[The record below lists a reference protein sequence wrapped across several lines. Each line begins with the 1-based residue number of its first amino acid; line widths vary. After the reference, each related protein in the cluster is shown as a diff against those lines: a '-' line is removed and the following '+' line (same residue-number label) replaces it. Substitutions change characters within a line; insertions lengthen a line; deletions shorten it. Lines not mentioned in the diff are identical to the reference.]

1 MAANRPGMQPSAIA
15 DACALHQSEL
25 DPLLES
31 VRGEF
36 DPESRTL
43 TVFVEAAEDEEVH
56 ERLLEIYFD
65 FTFYLPMGPPE
76 VQGYRME
83 LATTSEEG
91 ETGHLYVLESDV
103 SLLPDTG
110 GATREQWTA
119 FASQFLCTLDG
130 APHNIPMPDD
140 FPDD

>member
-31 VRGEF
+31 VRGEL
-36 DPESRTL
+36 DPESRTV

-65 FTFYLPMGPPE
+65 FSFYLPMGPPE
-76 VQGYRME
+76 VECYRME
-83 LATTSEEG
+83 LAINHEG
-91 ETGHLYVLESDV
+91 APRHLYVLESDV

-110 GATREQWTA
+110 GATREQWAA

-130 APHNIPMPDD
+130 VPRGIPMPDD
-140 FPDD
+140 FPD